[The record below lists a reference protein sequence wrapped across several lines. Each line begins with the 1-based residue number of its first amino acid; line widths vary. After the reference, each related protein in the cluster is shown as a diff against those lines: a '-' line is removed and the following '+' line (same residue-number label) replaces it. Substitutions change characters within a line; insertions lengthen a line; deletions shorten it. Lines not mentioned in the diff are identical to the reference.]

1 MHRKV
6 LRIRQ
11 IISREYNV
19 IIIYYYIFIDY
30 DELIEQ
36 LQKNID
42 RRNQQALDDIV
53 KNYEERQKNRITK
66 YRQTDIQ

>member
-1 MHRKV
+1 MLRKV

-19 IIIYYYIFIDY
+19 IIIYYYYIFIDY

-53 KNYEERQKNRITK
+53 INYEERL
-66 YRQTDIQ
+66 

>member
-1 MHRKV
+1 MLRKV

-53 KNYEERQKNRITK
+53 KNYEERH
-66 YRQTDIQ
+66 

>member
-1 MHRKV
+1 MLRKV

-19 IIIYYYIFIDY
+19 IIIYNYIFIDY

-53 KNYEERQKNRITK
+53 KNYEERH
-66 YRQTDIQ
+66 

>member
-1 MHRKV
+1 MLRKV

-19 IIIYYYIFIDY
+19 IIIYNYIFIDY

-42 RRNQQALDDIV
+42 RRNQQALDEIV
-53 KNYEERQKNRITK
+53 INYEERL
-66 YRQTDIQ
+66 

>member
-19 IIIYYYIFIDY
+19 IIIYYYYIFIDY

-53 KNYEERQKNRITK
+53 INYEERL
-66 YRQTDIQ
+66 

>member
-53 KNYEERQKNRITK
+53 INYEERL
-66 YRQTDIQ
+66 

>member
-1 MHRKV
+1 MLRKV

-19 IIIYYYIFIDY
+19 IIIYYYYIFIDY

-53 KNYEERQKNRITK
+53 KNYEERH
-66 YRQTDIQ
+66 

>member
-53 KNYEERQKNRITK
+53 KNYEERH
-66 YRQTDIQ
+66 